1 MLVRPCSSLLLIW
14 IFVQSWKHPFAR
26 GLRLCEDFDQC
37 WTTVK
42 VFFSRVYK
50 LKAGNF
56 FMPISN
62 NKTRLIDFSG
72 TLISVEPLSK
82 FFFVR
87 VYKLKAIRLPE
98 DFDHCW
104 TVVQLSHF
112 FSRIFAKVC
121 ELKAFNLNIFHARN
135 FITFLLILEHDYLI
149 RDLKMTFCL
158 LNSKKTPLQKIV
170 FIP

>member
-82 FFFVR
+82 FFFQR
-87 VYKLKAIRLPE
+87 VYKVKA
-98 DFDHCW
+98 
-104 TVVQLSHF
+104 
-112 FSRIFAKVC
+112 RIFSC
-121 ELKAFNLNIFHARN
+121 Q
-135 FITFLLILEHDYLI
+135 YQI
-149 RDLKMTFCL
+149 RPGYSTSQGLWSL
-158 LNSKKTPLQKIV
+158 LNSGSTFTFFSPEFLPKFASSKLLIWIFFMPVTSSS
-170 FIP
+170 FS

>member
-1 MLVRPCSSLLLIW
+1 MRWFEFVYSTYKNSSIFLKIYLVLVRPCSSLLLIW

-87 VYKLKAIRLPE
+87 VYKLKAGNFSCQFQIRPGYS
-98 DFDHCW
+98 
-104 TVVQLSHF
+104 T
-112 FSRIFAKVC
+112 SRG
-121 ELKAFNLNIFHARN
+121 LWS
-135 FITFLLILEHDYLI
+135 
-149 RDLKMTFCL
+149 L
-158 LNSKKTPLQKIV
+158 LNSGSTFTFFLQY
-170 FIP
+170 FCQSLLAQSF